1 MQSSHQAHFQIS
13 DVTLYHNVTLF
24 SPTAFY
30 VVTLTSLLVT
40 VTLQKVYQP
49 STYCYPTQLGVSSI
63 TGTQDCRHVS
73 ILSLQIYHMLYV
85 NSHQAK
91 SIHGCLLKHT
101 IKLLLFRRLISLKN
115 RKYIHKCLSDTEKKQ
130 VLRNKQTQ
138 VQDTNTK

>member
-13 DVTLYHNVTLF
+13 DVTFYHNVTPF

-73 ILSLQIYHMLYV
+73 IMSHSKSIICYMF

-115 RKYIHKCLSDTEKKQ
+115 RKYIHKCLSDGEKTSPQK
-130 VLRNKQTQ
+130 
-138 VQDTNTK
+138 